1 VAGGLLN
8 RNVVGHYVDGLRTVR
23 EQGFYHVVRN
33 SGAPYAQAVWR
44 NFATER
50 ETLTSQIVTGR
61 LFGTLWKSVR
71 KWFRRDPAAAL
82 TDNGPHA
89 LQAATERKL

>member
-1 VAGGLLN
+1 LN

-23 EQGFYHVVRN
+23 ELGFYHVVRA
-33 SGAPYAQAVWR
+33 SGAPYAEAVWR
-44 NFATER
+44 NFATQR

-71 KWFRRDPAAAL
+71 KWFRRHPAASITA
-82 TDNGPHA
+82 NGPHS
-89 LQAATERKL
+89 LQNASERKL